1 MGYRKKRFYD
11 NEAVL
16 NYILIDLKEEEYKD
30 VELDSFEI
38 PTIISYLNDYGDKI
52 INILLANN
60 LVNDG
65 SFDYDTYSF
74 VSNLYSNEKFFNA
87 IMICFK
93 IYKDNEINF
102 NYQNSSKLL
111 EVCLKKGEFKFIDY
125 FSSNA
130 FNSALL
136 CAGNYDLFSDTVI
149 SRNITSIY

>member
-30 VELDSFEI
+30 ELVDMLIDKDTIELPNYLKNNREILDKCFEKKAWI
-38 PTIISYLNDYGDKI
+38 LAFSS
-52 INILLANN
+52 NIL
-60 LVNDG
+60 
-65 SFDYDTYSF
+65 
-74 VSNLYSNEKFFNA
+74 NEQDFEKYFNA

-149 SRNITSIY
+149 SRNITIIY